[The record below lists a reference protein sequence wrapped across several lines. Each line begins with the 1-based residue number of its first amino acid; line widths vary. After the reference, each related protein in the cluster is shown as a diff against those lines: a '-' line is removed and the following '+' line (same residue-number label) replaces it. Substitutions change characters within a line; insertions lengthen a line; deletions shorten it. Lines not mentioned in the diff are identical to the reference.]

1 MTEIKYIDSLNN
13 KNNNILLFISKI
25 NELNKIPLLK
35 RINFDFKNK
44 LFLETLKN
52 QRQLEQ
58 ILVYK
63 NNIEIR
69 LIITLINLSKDNP
82 LEVGSKIF
90 KISSNKIYKDVTF
103 LFSNL
108 INNNSSYVS
117 NLIFGF
123 LIKTYFFDKY
133 KKNKKIV
140 PSNLFIKKP
149 NKNTSNKINYNLNL
163 LNAINFTKDL
173 VSEPA
178 NILYPKSYTDRCL
191 DLKIKGLKIKVL
203 DINQMKKLNM
213 RSLLGVAKGSAND
226 PRVVIFEW
234 NLKRT
239 KKPIILIGKGI
250 TFDTGGI
257 SLKPSNG
264 MEEMITDMGGSA
276 VVVGSMINAALN
288 KSKKSIVGIIGLVE
302 NMPDGKSQRP
312 GDIVKSMSGQT
323 IEVINTDAEGRLVL
337 ADLLTYVQKKYNPLQ
352 MIDLATL
359 TGAIMIALGTHKA
372 GLFSNNDSLANK
384 LISSGKKTSEEIWRL
399 PLGIEYDNEI
409 NSPRADIR
417 NIGNSRYGGSI
428 HAAQFIKRFVENNV
442 PWAHLDIAGV
452 SWSMKGG
459 QINSSQ
465 LHSPGSTAFGIRL
478 LDNFLNRSK

>member
-63 NNIEIR
+63 NNIQIR

-133 KKNKKIV
+133 KKNKQIV
-140 PSNLFIKKP
+140 PNNLFIKKP
-149 NKNTSNKINYNLNL
+149 NKNINNKINYNLNL
-163 LNAINFTKDL
+163 LKAINFTKDL

-178 NILYPKSYTDRCL
+178 NILYPKSYADRCL
-191 DLKIKGLKIKVL
+191 DLKIRGLKINVL
-203 DINQMKKLNM
+203 DITQMKKLNM

-234 NLKRT
+234 NLKRN

-337 ADLLTYVQKKYNPLQ
+337 ADLLTYVQKKYKPFQ

-465 LHSPGSTAFGIRL
+465 LHSPGATAFGIRL
-478 LDNFLNRSK
+478 LDNFLNGSK